1 MNISRLKEKMRIR
14 GIRTQADLAKA
25 IGVSPA
31 SISRWFRDQRQI
43 KLNDAVKISKELR
56 LEGYEI
62 LEIFFGA

>member
-31 SISRWFRDQRQI
+31 SISRWFGDQRQI
-43 KLNDAVKISKELR
+43 KLSDAVKISKELR
-56 LEGYEI
+56 LEGFEI